1 MQAFLAPSRQAI
13 MPGLAPSTALDRLG
27 FEPVLCVEP
36 LDSLSR
42 KSRMQASL
50 WVTKHGITP
59 PAALGDL
66 FFEPVQM
73 VCTAPFFLPSSQLT
87 DSAAAASTEEQVYK
101 NRVSISSVTL
111 SPSFSFAWH
120 HPGNS
125 L

>member
-1 MQAFLAPSRQAI
+1 

-27 FEPVLCVEP
+27 FKPALRVEP

-42 KSRMQASL
+42 KSCMQASL
-50 WVTKHGITP
+50 QVTKHGIAP

-87 DSAAAASTEEQVYK
+87 DSAAAASIKEQVYK
-101 NRVSISSVTL
+101 N
-111 SPSFSFAWH
+111 
-120 HPGNS
+120 
-125 L
+125 